1 MLFTT
6 KQKYF
11 CILNLFIN
19 FELYFKSRSMIK
31 NKIEDIIFQNR
42 TKDLLIED
50 TLASLSGL
58 LADVFTGEDV
68 NDLKSEFPEGIRIED
83 IGIQLKAT
91 AIYLDSKEFEVP
103 CIEIA
108 IDLVHEIDQLEI
120 GTYSLIFN
128 EECEQI
134 DEILNLD

>member
-1 MLFTT
+1 
-6 KQKYF
+6 
-11 CILNLFIN
+11 
-19 FELYFKSRSMIK
+19 MIK
-31 NKIEDIIFQNR
+31 NRIEDLVFQNR
-42 TKDLLIED
+42 TKDQLIED

-58 LADVFTGEDV
+58 LADVFTGDDV
-68 NDLKSEFPEGIRIED
+68 NELKKEFPEGIQIED

-108 IDLVHEIDQLEI
+108 IDLVQEKTQYEI
-120 GTYSLIFN
+120 GTYSLVFDEN
-128 EECEQI
+128 CEQI